1 MYVQHVCRILCLVY
15 IRGNRT
21 PVFKTSHV
29 RLISSQNILP
39 KSLRVIKVCFD
50 NSDEPQCSSG
60 LAVVFALLLFHF
72 LSKCLSDNRVMHRD
86 FFWCKKGLQ
95 LLRCCPWVFCDF
107 LDESSLCSW
116 RNIEKS
122 ASFVFPFG
130 GNSSHCGS
138 LRFPKSFNIAF

>member
-1 MYVQHVCRILCLVY
+1 M
-15 IRGNRT
+15 
-21 PVFKTSHV
+21 
-29 RLISSQNILP
+29 
-39 KSLRVIKVCFD
+39 CFG

-60 LAVVFALLLFHF
+60 LAVVFALLLFRF
-72 LSKCLSDNRVMHRD
+72 LSKCLSDNRGSREQRHFLMQERPAVPSMLSL
-86 FFWCKKGLQ
+86 GL
-95 LLRCCPWVFCDF
+95 CDF

-122 ASFVFPFG
+122 ASFLFPFG